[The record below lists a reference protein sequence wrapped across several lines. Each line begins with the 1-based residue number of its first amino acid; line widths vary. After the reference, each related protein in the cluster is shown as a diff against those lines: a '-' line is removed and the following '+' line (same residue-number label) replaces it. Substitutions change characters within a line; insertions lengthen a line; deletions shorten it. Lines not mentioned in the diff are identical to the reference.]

1 MPGVSRRLFKEDVKE
16 SRGRK
21 GLSSKHPARRY
32 RAHLLAV
39 LGTLFAGLGVFGL
52 VCLLSELPG
61 ARYDAGAAG
70 ERVAFALRAI
80 AGDWAA
86 IIPLLLVAVGVNIAV
101 EREMAAIAARASG
114 LLCIAAAL
122 LGLAGAGMV
131 GSQTARWLSWAVGKV
146 GAVASCTVVLLTGV
160 SLAADVPV
168 PRLVAGLARI
178 AVRGSRLGA
187 RGLIALVRVLLRATS
202 FVARR
207 ILLPLFEE
215 PELPGMEEGE
225 RRLPSASAAEA
236 QGALVPGEARTARPK
251 RPRAGAKEEAAPAT
265 CGPAGGVAVVP
276 GKKVEPPCDG
286 GYVLP
291 PITLLG
297 YPARPARWKQAE
309 TPDHSK
315 LLEETLASF
324 GVKGKVT
331 QVDRGPVVTR
341 YELTPAPGIKVS
353 KIMSLTDDI
362 ALALASS
369 GVRLEAPIPGKSA
382 IGIEVPN
389 PEISFVYL
397 REVLQS
403 SEFQRHKSKLAIALG
418 KDIAGK
424 PVVGDLENMLHLLVA
439 GATGSGKSVC
449 LNALI
454 ASILFKATPEEV
466 KLLMIDPKRVELTT
480 YDGIP
485 HLLAPVVTDTRE
497 AGGYLRWVAQEMDNR
512 YRLLG
517 ANGVR
522 NIERY
527 NALCRAGK
535 LHDPDA
541 KPLPYIV
548 VIIDE
553 LGDLMMVAQ
562 KDVEDVVSQLAFMA
576 RAAGIHLV
584 LATQRPSAD
593 VVTGIIKMNIPS
605 RIAFAVPSQVDSRV
619 ILDTGGAER
628 LLGKGDMLFFP
639 VGAPK
644 PIRVQGAYVSDSEIE
659 AVVDFVKAQA
669 KPTYVAE
676 SVTREATDGES
687 LGEEDPLF
695 DEAVRLILE
704 TEEASISKLQRR
716 FRIGYTRAARLI
728 DAMESRGLVG
738 PYEGSK
744 PRKVL
749 MTLERWDAI
758 RAKARDSC
766 RDS

>member
-1 MPGVSRRLFKEDVKE
+1 MGTACTGMGVFCIACLFLDEL
-16 SRGRK
+16 
-21 GLSSKHPARRY
+21 GLRY
-32 RAHLLAV
+32 AAGAIGEELAAALRAVAGDWAVLIPLALAV
-39 LGTLFAGLGVFGL
+39 LGV
-52 VCLLSELPG
+52 
-61 ARYDAGAAG
+61 
-70 ERVAFALRAI
+70 AI
-80 AGDWAA
+80 AVDRDAWT
-86 IIPLLLVAVGVNIAV
+86 
-101 EREMAAIAARASG
+101 IAARASG
-114 LLCIAAAL
+114 LLCVVGAL
-122 LGLAGAGMV
+122 LGLAGEGMAGSLV
-131 GSQTARWLSWAVGKV
+131 SRWLSAAVGKV
-146 GAVASCTVVLLTGV
+146 GAAVACVVVLLGGV
-160 SLAADVPV
+160 SLAADTPV
-168 PRLVAGLARI
+168 PRLVIALAR
-178 AVRGSRLGA
+178 ATATGA
-187 RGLIALVRVLLRATS
+187 RIGARVLAVLVSATVRAMS
-202 FVARR
+202 LFARR

-215 PELPGMEEGE
+215 AESPDMEPHLETDG
-225 RRLPSASAAEA
+225 RQLASPPQGVAAEVA
-236 QGALVPGEARTARPK
+236 GARTPRDARGRGTK
-251 RPRAGAKEEAAPAT
+251 KAATAAEKKGTDRGVCSIPT
-265 CGPAGGVAVVP
+265 GGNVVP
-276 GKKVEPPCDG
+276 GRREDPPRDG

-297 YPARPARWKQAE
+297 YPAKPSRWKQGEA
-309 TPDHSK
+309 PDHSR
-315 LLEETLASF
+315 LLEDTLASF
-324 GVKGKVT
+324 GVKGRVS

-341 YELTPAPGIKVS
+341 YELTPAPGVKVS
-353 KIMSLTDDI
+353 KIMSLSDDI

-454 ASILFKATPEEV
+454 ASILFKATPDEV

-480 YDGIP
+480 YDGVP

-522 NIERY
+522 NIERF
-527 NALCRAGK
+527 NALSKAGK
-535 LHDPDA
+535 LQDSEA
-541 KPLPYIV
+541 GPLPYIV

-659 AVVDFVKAQA
+659 AIVDFVKAQA
-669 KPTYVAE
+669 EPTYVAQ
-676 SVTREATDGES
+676 SVTRETADGES

-695 DEAVRLILE
+695 EDAVRLILE

-749 MTLERWDAI
+749 MTLERWDAT
-758 RAKARDSC
+758 RAKARDLG